1 VIRGERVMLDSDLAT
16 LYGVEVRRL
25 NEQVRRNQER
35 FPADFTFQLT
45 EEEWGA
51 LRSQFATLDAGR
63 GRHRKYLP
71 YAFTPGATG
80 ISPVFLQPVLVLCTT
95 TIGWSVAS

>member
-63 GRHRKYLP
+63 GRHRKY
-71 YAFTPGATG
+71 APGATG
-80 ISPVFLQPVLVLCTT
+80 VSPVFLQPVLVLCTT